1 MAPQLVTRIQRRVA
15 IKSSWLDP
23 PQFGE
28 WFFDPNI
35 SAAPEDLHHAWREGA
50 FFSKFAFRFV
60 ASLGIVLLF
69 IPESIG
75 FLPCRSASDG
85 IPTLHGDALI
95 DKITLWIRSPV
106 LRMV

>member
-35 SAAPEDLHHAWREGA
+35 SAAPEDLHHAWREGT

-60 ASLGIVLLF
+60 ASLGKCSCSFQNPSDSYHVDLRATACRLFTATPLLT
-69 IPESIG
+69 
-75 FLPCRSASDG
+75 R
-85 IPTLHGDALI
+85 
-95 DKITLWIRSPV
+95 
-106 LRMV
+106 